1 MRLIILKNDKIMKR
15 TISLSSQSHLQMVK
29 DDIAHG
35 ITLRFVAKSNSMR
48 PFIVAERDEVILKLV
63 DENSFQKGA
72 ILFAELGEKHHV
84 AHRLIEVE
92 GDNLVLRGDANLKL
106 IEMCGRDDVI
116 AEVVAVVRKGR
127 KVKKGS
133 PTWNFYRYF
142 WPKTPQI
149 RKVLLH
155 LF

>member
-1 MRLIILKNDKIMKR
+1 MKR

-84 AHRLIEVE
+84 AHRLIEVD

-106 IEMCGRDDVI
+106 IEMCGRSDI
-116 AEVVAVVRKGR
+116 IGEVVAVVRKGKIVR
-127 KVKKGS
+127 RRS
-133 PTWNFYRYF
+133 ISWYYYCCLSR
-142 WPKTPQI
+142 
-149 RKVLLH
+149 VLT
-155 LF
+155 LFSFV

>member
-1 MRLIILKNDKIMKR
+1 MKR
-15 TISLSSQSHLQMVK
+15 TIPLCSQNHLEKVK
-29 DDIAHG
+29 DDIAQDV
-35 ITLRFVAKSNSMR
+35 ILRYVVKSNSMR
-48 PFIVAERDEVILKLV
+48 PFIVSERDEVILKQV
-63 DENSFQKGA
+63 NSDSFQKGT
-72 ILFAELGEKHHV
+72 ILFAELGERHHV
-84 AHRLIEVE
+84 AHRLIEVD
-92 GDNLVLRGDANLKL
+92 GDNLVLRGDANFKLK
-106 IEMCGRDDVI
+106 EMCGRGDVI

-127 KVKKGS
+127 KVKRGS